1 MMLRSAPRPAFLLG
15 SLLLALIALP
25 RGVLFAAEVV
35 PDQDLE
41 QPARVRFAAVDLFI
55 DSGGAP
61 LAAWQVEFKATRGR
75 VRIVGIENG
84 EHPAYSAAPPYYDP
98 DAMMNDRAIL
108 AQYSLARAVNLPT
121 GRTRIATVHIA
132 IDGADEPELAAI
144 VIAAGNDAGRRIEA
158 EITFEMR
165 TGQ

>member
-1 MMLRSAPRPAFLLG
+1 MMRSAPRLAFLLG

-25 RGVLFAAEVV
+25 RGVLLAAEVV

-84 EHPAYSAAPPYYDP
+84 EHPAFSAAPPYYDP
-98 DAMMNDRAIL
+98 DAMMNDRVIL

-121 GRTRIATVHIA
+121 GRTRIATVHIQ
-132 IDGADEPELAAI
+132 IEGDGEPHFEFTI
-144 VIAAGNDAGRRIEA
+144 HAAGDVAGRRIDA
-158 EITFEMR
+158 ETTLQMR
-165 TGQ
+165 EES